1 MDLGDSNRTKVM
13 ISCDHGNKR
22 PNKQVISETATN
34 HKSKP
39 VRIRYL
45 LAGIFPSL
53 FLAALLVP
61 MFYGDVEYIRSYL
74 FLFAVA
80 CVTGIVGVKRKLSRY
95 VTAATALLWTA
106 PFLPIIVMVI
116 AEIFLR

>member
-1 MDLGDSNRTKVM
+1 MNNEQVM
-13 ISCDHGNKR
+13 
-22 PNKQVISETATN
+22 PETASN
-34 HKSKP
+34 HKAKP

-45 LAGIFPSL
+45 LAGILPSL
-53 FLAALLVP
+53 FFAALLVP

-74 FLFAVA
+74 FLCAVA
-80 CVTGIVGVKRKLSRY
+80 CVTGIVGVKRKLARY

-116 AEIFLR
+116 AEALSR